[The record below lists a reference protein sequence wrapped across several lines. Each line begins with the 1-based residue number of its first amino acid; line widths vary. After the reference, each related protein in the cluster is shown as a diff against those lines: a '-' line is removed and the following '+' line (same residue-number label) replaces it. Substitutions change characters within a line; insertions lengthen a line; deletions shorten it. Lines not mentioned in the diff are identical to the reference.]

1 MYMQNAD
8 KQNYST
14 IESIN
19 ELKLMLFYHI
29 NSIAMCKCL
38 IICLCVHKL
47 FPEIRITRWWEVSTS
62 EH

>member
-1 MYMQNAD
+1 MQNAD

-47 FPEIRITRWWEVSTS
+47 FPEIRITR
-62 EH
+62 